1 MDDLIALL
9 LGLMVAVLMLVV
21 IAQTH
26 VREGQWAKL
35 RHSRPAPEVF
45 RCKSRLNGETRW
57 PRRKA
62 HAAWVHDVLIVRTG
76 RIYPRM
82 TALPVRLPEDVIREA
97 LPTEISGLGLHP
109 AVITL
114 RLDDE
119 QLIDVATAQRTR
131 SLLVG
136 PFCAAAIPGLRNGR
150 VERLPGKPF
159 GPSRRSDPKKRD

>member
-9 LGLMVAVLMLVV
+9 LGLMVVVLTLVV
-21 IAQTH
+21 IAQAH
-26 VREGQWAKL
+26 VREGQWERL
-35 RHSRPAPEVF
+35 RRSRPAPEVF

-62 HAAWVHDVLIVRTG
+62 RAAWVHDVLIVRTG
-76 RIYPRM
+76 RFCPRI

-97 LPTEISGLGLHP
+97 RPAEIQGLGLHP

-119 QLIDVATAQRTR
+119 QLIDVATAERNR

-136 PFCAAAIPGLRNGR
+136 PFCAAAIPGLRTGQ
-150 VERLPGKPF
+150 VERLPRKPF